1 VVEWISP
8 FIIGIFVGFL
18 VDPWLRAW
26 IMRNDW
32 ARQERKLRAEKH
44 SAGVSTRISLSGQE
58 SPVEQPAGRSS
69 DGVLRGDLA

>member
-32 ARQERKLRAEKH
+32 ARQERKLEAEIP
-44 SAGVSTRISLSGQE
+44 SASDSKRISLRGQE
-58 SPVEQPAGRSS
+58 SSVDQPGDRTS